1 MPGNE
6 VGDKIHNFFGQQ
18 KLAQDQSHPQFI
30 DGSWPGPS
38 NNLWAGNQRQIGTSN
53 TSNLKNHNIHQSA
66 DSERGHGSHP
76 SGLEQLVN
84 FSQATLRPGF
94 ATSQS
99 QSQQTTL
106 NGCMPGYQA
115 FATRQ
120 NEANFVGV
128 DTEADQHNSTSRGF
142 SIPESQLGIVPE
154 NQKRNSARMD
164 FTESP
169 VNFDF
174 FGGQHQMGSQHPGML
189 QSLPRQQS
197 GINEMQLLQQE
208 VILKQMQEIQ
218 RQQQLQK
225 QQLQQQQA
233 RQLHSSNQV
242 SSFAQHPPNSQSQG
256 LINGIRI
263 HDASNYSWPPELMMA
278 SPNWPQRGMSPVM
291 QGTSSGLMFSSEQ
304 GQAPCLMGIA
314 PQQMDQSLYDIPN
327 SGTRITPAHHS
338 ATQIEKPRIQQ
349 IPGSTISS
357 PGNQYSGF
365 PDQVSMQDGTSFSR
379 QEHPEKILIGSADG
393 QGFNNGFNLENLPQ
407 VDSHQNNRLLQEF
420 HGRQEMAS
428 PSKMLREKTMMP
440 VASSHNVA
448 MLDPTEEKILFGS
461 EDNLWEAFGKGNMGS
476 GGCNKSDGT
485 DYFRFPSVQSGS
497 WSALMQSAVAETS
510 SGDVGLQEEW
520 SGLTF
525 RDNQP
530 PAVTQQSPN
539 ISDSGKQQHF
549 SWADSGLHTS
559 FTLNSRPLSMSHTS
573 NISELGLMSGV
584 QQSGVKTS
592 DEQSVR
598 KQTGSSQR
606 FTQQLPAGAKCLDHS
621 LLQKGD
627 DEGSLIHK
635 KPDHSSE
642 LESSEKSISGSWTN
656 QQSLPIGKTGG
667 QPWNISNGWN
677 LNHSTLLNSSA
688 AFKDQRDKNSLQA
701 SQDTGHKSPMLATM
715 CWGGNPEVN
724 CEDSARNQV
733 AGKPNS
739 SFVRA
744 NPGSSQHVP
753 SNGNLDIWKQAG
765 SSVNHKLNEIPRKLP
780 HMDKS
785 QPNFNSF
792 RSNSLNNGRVEAHE
806 VQNLNINENVSNS
819 FHQVSLQG
827 SSGAREGSG
836 LHASESCALP
846 GAKQKSSGHIS
857 RKASAIRKF
866 QYHPMGDVEV
876 DVEPSEGGKHVMHS
890 QSLQQQISQGLKG
903 HDQGYFGQSKFPS
916 HMARSSLVI
925 EKGHSSG
932 FQGENAPNNSTTSS
946 QNMLE
951 LLHKV
956 DQAREPGNAIHN
968 SSSNHDQSSEMAEAE
983 NSGGSSLQQHQHFT
997 SQGFALQLAPPSQC
1011 LTTSDVVFS
1020 SGSALQAK
1028 NYPTSNNST
1037 STTWLPSAS
1046 SVQPLSHSCETSQG
1060 ELRTNI
1066 SGTIGQDGKDFQE
1079 NFPSALPPFF
1089 HNSRHHEN
1097 QQIGVTGGR
1106 PPISQSVNLPFDRFS
1121 SQLQE
1126 MNKPFER
1133 APSSQSVFASLSGT
1147 SGTTSHN
1154 DIASSAELCRLV
1166 SRSQNL
1172 SSDSAQQF
1180 PLLEVARAPQSH
1192 DMTVR
1197 SQEGDPPNI
1206 SPSIWTSVSMQ
1217 QHSFGSQTFRAP
1229 SNMLKSTHLSNHNA
1243 EATLSQPQ
1251 KLREQNA
1258 QRGGN
1263 GAFEC
1268 GIGSNSHCLVE
1279 KEYSPKG
1286 DHEQQVSPENDL
1298 SQKTMSALQGK
1309 EPAIDHL
1316 AGLSSSSPT
1325 TTQREI
1331 EAFGR
1336 SLVPNNN
1343 VHQSY
1348 SLLHPVKGMKNTEV
1362 DPGTRT
1368 LKRFKGP
1375 DGAVDARLV
1384 ASQGGQQSSEHNNL
1398 VRDSSTVHP
1407 SMPRD
1412 SKILRFP
1419 RKPTNDLDKSPPSQD
1434 LFTFSWN
1441 DSQNFTNS
1449 NSAASVRVE
1458 HSQISPQMA
1467 PSWFDRYG
1475 TFKNG
1480 HILPVSDA
1488 GKTATMKTMEMPLAD
1503 GKPTDRLL
1511 MHNSMDQGNV
1521 AADVGQCGIQKV
1533 PLPASLPSENLASPQ
1548 LLLSDAAD
1556 VGLVAVGPKKC
1567 KTATPELLPWNKEV
1581 VQHPQRLQNISMAE
1595 VDWARASNCLTE
1607 KVKDEITILEDGPP
1621 VLRSKRRLILT
1632 TQLMQLLFHPPLTSL
1647 LSADAVSHYES
1658 VAYSAARST
1667 LGDACTAYSS
1677 TGHDTLVPFN
1687 CKNLLP
1693 EKVKTSERISDE
1705 YLSKVME
1712 DLVNR
1717 AKKIETDLF
1726 RLDKRTSISELRVE
1740 CQELEKISVI
1750 NRFAKFHGRAQTD
1763 VSETL
1768 SSSDAPAIAQKPYP
1782 QRYVTALPM
1791 PRNLPERVQCLSL

>member
-510 SGDVGLQEEW
+510 SGDVGLQKEW

-525 RDNQP
+525 RNNQP
-530 PAVTQQSPN
+530 TAGTQQAPTV
-539 ISDSGKQQHF
+539 SDNGKQNHF
-549 SWADSGLHTS
+549 SWANNGLQTG
-559 FTLNSRPLSMSHTS
+559 FTLNSRPLS
-573 NISELGLMSGV
+573 ISDVTNVSSPSTVARV
-584 QQSGVKTS
+584 QQSGVKS
-592 DEQSVR
+592 LDEESMT
-598 KQTGSSQR
+598 KHGE
-606 FTQQLPAGAKCLDHS
+606 FTQKLPGEEAKCLDRRH
-621 LLQKGD
+621 LEKCVD
-627 DEGSLIHK
+627 DGSFTYK

-642 LESSEKSISGSWTN
+642 VESNAKSISGSWTN
-656 QQSLPIGKTGG
+656 QRNILTSKTGG
-667 QPWNISNGWN
+667 QSLGKANGWN
-677 LNHSTLLNSSA
+677 LINSVPQSSHSALE
-688 AFKDQRDKNSLQA
+688 DQRDKSSFQA
-701 SQDTGHKSPMLATM
+701 SKGAVQKGPMLGTFGL
-715 CWGGNPEVN
+715 GGSPQVN
-724 CEDSARNQV
+724 SENSTCNQV
-733 AGKPNS
+733 AGTDS
-739 SFVRA
+739 SFVKA
-744 NPGSSQHVP
+744 NQESIQHFP
-753 SNGNLDIWKQAG
+753 NISNTDIWKNVD
-765 SSVNHKLNEIPRKLP
+765 SSVNLNVNEIPRKCQS
-780 HMDKS
+780 HMDKN
-785 QPNFNSF
+785 QPNFNSLG
-792 RSNSLNNGRVEAHE
+792 SNSLDNGNAEAHE
-806 VQNLNINENVSNS
+806 MQNLNIKENSSNS
-819 FHQVSLQG
+819 FHQMSHQG
-827 SSGAREGSG
+827 SNAGARQSSG
-836 LHASESCALP
+836 LHASDLCALP
-846 GAKQKSSGHIS
+846 GAKQKSSNHTA
-857 RKASAIRKF
+857 RKASAVRKF

-876 DVEPSEGGKHVMHS
+876 DVEPSQGGKHDTYS
-890 QSLQQQISQGLKG
+890 QSSSQQILHRQL
-903 HDQGYFGQSKFPS
+903 KFPS
-916 HMARSSLVI
+916 RIARNTVVI
-925 EKGHSSG
+925 EKGCSSG
-932 FQGENAPNNSTTSS
+932 FQGENAPNNSTISS

-956 DQAREPGNAIHN
+956 DQAREPGNAIHF
-968 SSSNHDQSSEMAEAE
+968 SSSNHNQSSEMLVAES
-983 NSGGSSLQQHQHFT
+983 SGGSILWQNQSSA

-1011 LTTSDVVFS
+1011 LTTSDLVLS
-1020 SGSALQAK
+1020 SGSLSQAK
-1028 NYPTSNNST
+1028 NYPTSNNVT
-1037 STTWLPSAS
+1037 STTRLASAS
-1046 SVQPLSHSCETSQG
+1046 SVQHLPHSCEISQG
-1060 ELRTNI
+1060 ELKTNLL
-1066 SGTIGQDGKDFQE
+1066 STIGKNGE
-1079 NFPSALPPFF
+1079 NFPENISASFLPGF
-1089 HNSRHHEN
+1089 HNSRSHHED
-1097 QQIGVTGGR
+1097 QQMSGTGGR
-1106 PPISQSVNLPFDRFS
+1106 PTSNEPVNLPFDRLAS
-1121 SQLQE
+1121 RSQE
-1126 MNKPFER
+1126 MQKSFER
-1133 APSSQSVFASLSGT
+1133 VASSQSAFAPLPGT
-1147 SGTTSHN
+1147 SGTTSYN
-1154 DIASSAELCRLV
+1154 DIASSDEP
-1166 SRSQNL
+1166 SRPGSYSQNHA
-1172 SSDSAQQF
+1172 SDSAHRF
-1180 PLLEVARAPQSH
+1180 PLLDAARGPQLYDISLTSHEGAPS
-1192 DMTVR
+1192 
-1197 SQEGDPPNI
+1197 NI
-1206 SPSIWTSVSMQ
+1206 SPSNRTSVSAQ
-1217 QHSFGSQTFRAP
+1217 QHSLGSQTFRVP
-1229 SNMLKSTHLSNHNA
+1229 NNTLRSSLQSNLNA
-1243 EATLSQPQ
+1243 EAALSQPQ
-1251 KLREQNA
+1251 KLEEKNSQM
-1258 QRGGN
+1258 RGNVSSESGT
-1263 GAFEC
+1263 FV
-1268 GIGSNSHCLVE
+1268 NSHAFVG
-1279 KEYSPKG
+1279 KEHPPKG
-1286 DHEQQVSPENDL
+1286 DNWRQVSSENGP
-1298 SQKTMSALQGK
+1298 SQEAMSASRGK
-1309 EPAIDHL
+1309 ELVTDHL
-1316 AGLSSSSPT
+1316 AVTSFSNHTS
-1325 TTQREI
+1325 TQREI

-1336 SLVPNNN
+1336 SLIPNNN
-1343 VHQSY
+1343 VHQIY
-1348 SLLHPVKGMKNTEV
+1348 SLMHQLQGMKNTEV
-1362 DPGTRT
+1362 DPSVRN
-1368 LKRFKGP
+1368 LKRHKGP